1 MSTDFAALL
10 HGNRDAG
17 FVFGYGHLLLFPA
30 VAAVGAG
37 LHVAAYVIEHE
48 AHIST
53 ATAGGALLVA
63 TLAPWVVV
71 LGIELQGRRVTAA

>member
-1 MSTDFAALL
+1 LSTDFAALL

-48 AHIST
+48 AHM
-53 ATAGGALLVA
+53 
-63 TLAPWVVV
+63 
-71 LGIELQGRRVTAA
+71 